1 MIPIPVNMD
10 GISSNVS
17 SETGEGMDPMT
28 KRSTPWFLL
37 AMLGIALMTGC
48 VSRKVAVPDLVEN
61 SVVLDNGEPSHITV
75 QHVLIGF
82 DGSVQGKSVTRSQAE
97 AEALANELLQRA
109 RDGANFDRL
118 VKEYTDDSAPG
129 IYHLANRGQ
138 ASLIHSAKPDESVS
152 PRHMMVPAFG
162 DVGFPLQVGDV
173 GLAEYNP
180 QSSPFGWHI
189 IKRLR

>member
-1 MIPIPVNMD
+1 
-10 GISSNVS
+10 
-17 SETGEGMDPMT
+17 MDPMT
-28 KRSTPWFLL
+28 NRSTPWFLL
-37 AMLGIALMTGC
+37 ALLGIVSMTGC
-48 VSRKVAVPDLVEN
+48 ISRKVAVPDLVEN
-61 SVVLDNGEPSHITV
+61 SVVLANGEPSHITV
-75 QHVLIGF
+75 QHILVGF

-97 AEALANELLQRA
+97 AEALAKELLERA
-109 RDGANFDRL
+109 RDGENFDRL

-129 IYHLANRGQ
+129 IYHLANQGQ
-138 ASLIHSAKPDESVS
+138 ASVIHSAKPDESVN

-173 GLAEYNP
+173 GVAEYNP